1 MSHENPVRIL
11 ASTSATKII
20 KAELNRRRFLALSGT
35 AAGVAFLAACSPQSG
50 SGSSPQASGGALESN
65 LSVYSWGDYDDPDLV
80 NEFTAELGPA
90 VTFDSFNSNEEL
102 ISKLVAARG
111 TSGYDIVVP
120 TGPFI
125 PQMIENELLIP
136 LNRDLIPNIEFTDP
150 AYLGRD
156 WDPNNEYSIC
166 KAWGTTGF
174 VYDKTKITREL
185 TSWED
190 FIDAAQNEAS
200 GKVSVLDDPA
210 PLLGIYYW
218 SHGVDWNTTDEAD
231 LAAAEEFLT
240 TQLAPHLSAFDS
252 YPGGAAIP
260 QAQQMLMQ
268 CWNGDARLG
277 IMESSEPERW
287 QWVLGS
293 PDTELWMD
301 NWAIAAG
308 ATNPEAAHAFINYV
322 LTPEAALRQLD
333 YTGYQTGTSGIED
346 AARGEGLEMLDLIFF
361 DDETVKTMHTQ
372 TLSEAQQRIVEIW
385 DKTKVAAGA

>member
-35 AAGVAFLAACSPQSG
+35 TAGVAVLAACSSDTG
-50 SGSSPQASGGALESN
+50 AGSSPQATGGALEGS

-80 NEFTAELGPA
+80 TEFSDDLGPT
-90 VTFDSFNSNEEL
+90 VTFDAFNSNEEL

-125 PQMIENELLIP
+125 PQMIENGLLSK
-136 LNRDLIPNIEFTDP
+136 LNLDLIPNIADMDSDF
-150 AYLGRD
+150 LGRD
-156 WDPNNEYSIC
+156 WDPKNEYSIC

-185 TSWED
+185 TNWAD

-200 GKVSVLDDPA
+200 GKTSVLDDPA

-218 SHGVDWNTTDEAD
+218 ANGIDWNTTDEAD

-240 TQLAPHLSAFDS
+240 TQLAPHISAFDS

-260 QAQQMLMQ
+260 QAQHMLMQ
-268 CWNGDARLG
+268 SWNGDARIG
-277 IMESSEPERW
+277 IMESEDPDRW

-301 NWAIAAG
+301 NWAIAEG
-308 ATNPEAAHAFINYV
+308 APNPEAAHAFINYV
-322 LTPEAALRQLD
+322 LTPEASLRELD
-333 YTGYQTGTSGIED
+333 YIGYHTGGAGIED
-346 AARGEGLEMLDLIFF
+346 TARAEGLEMLDLVFF
-361 DDETVKTMHTQ
+361 DEKQISTMHTQ
-372 TLSEAQQRIVEIW
+372 AIGEAQQRIVEIW
-385 DKTKVAAGA
+385 DKTKASAGA